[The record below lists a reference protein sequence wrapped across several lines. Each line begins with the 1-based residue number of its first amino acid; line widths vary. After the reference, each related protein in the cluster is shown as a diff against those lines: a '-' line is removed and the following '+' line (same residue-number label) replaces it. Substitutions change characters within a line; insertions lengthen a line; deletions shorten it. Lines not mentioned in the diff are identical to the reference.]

1 MLSMRGQALKGHLDL
16 LILAV
21 LADGPAHGYAVID
34 GLKSRSAEA
43 FDLPEGTV
51 YPALHRLEKS
61 GVLRSEWS
69 VVGGRRRR
77 TYQLTHKGQRALA
90 TQRRSWEEFSTAVG
104 RVLGGTPW
112 PATT

>member
-1 MLSMRGQALKGHLDL
+1 MRGQALKGHLDL

-21 LADGPAHGYAVID
+21 LANGPAHGYAVIE
-34 GLKSRSAEA
+34 GLRAQSNEV

-51 YPALHRLEKS
+51 YPALHRLEGTGLLAS
-61 GVLRSEWS
+61 DWS

-77 TYQLTHKGQRALA
+77 TYELTKKGQQSLEV
-90 TQRRSWEEFSTAVG
+90 QRKGWEEFSFAVG
-104 RVLGGTPW
+104 SVLGGTPW